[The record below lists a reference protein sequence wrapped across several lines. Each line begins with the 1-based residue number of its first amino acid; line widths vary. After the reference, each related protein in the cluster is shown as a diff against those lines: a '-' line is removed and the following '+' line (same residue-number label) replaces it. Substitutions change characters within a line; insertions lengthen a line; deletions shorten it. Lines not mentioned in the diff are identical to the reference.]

1 MINFDFYTP
10 TRVLFGADRENEA
23 GKQVAAF
30 GGHKVMIIYG
40 KKGGHVESSG
50 LLERVHQSLNGAGL
64 SYIDFSGVVPNPRLS
79 LVKEGI
85 RIGRSEGVD
94 FLLPI
99 GGGSVIDTAKGI
111 GYGIAND
118 FEMVICF
125 TVVLKQIKT
134 CPLALFLQ
142 SLPQALKC
150 LLLWFSPLKMV

>member
-1 MINFDFYTP
+1 MINCDLYTP

-85 RIGRSEGVD
+85 RIGSSLKAVTKKYGKAKARFGVYT
-94 FLLPI
+94 FKK
-99 GGGSVIDTAKGI
+99 GSSK
-111 GYGIAND
+111 
-118 FEMVICF
+118 
-125 TVVLKQIKT
+125 LQIMLNGNKVS
-134 CPLALFLQ
+134 AIRYFA
-142 SLPQALKC
+142 SK
-150 LLLWFSPLKMV
+150 

>member
-85 RIGRSEGVD
+85 RIGSSLKAVTKKYGKAKARFGVYT
-94 FLLPI
+94 FKK
-99 GGGSVIDTAKGI
+99 GSSK
-111 GYGIAND
+111 
-118 FEMVICF
+118 
-125 TVVLKQIKT
+125 LQIMLNGNKVS
-134 CPLALFLQ
+134 AIRYFA
-142 SLPQALKC
+142 SK
-150 LLLWFSPLKMV
+150 

>member
-85 RIGRSEGVD
+85 RIGSSLKDVTKKYGKAKARFGVYT
-94 FLLPI
+94 FKK
-99 GGGSVIDTAKGI
+99 GSSK
-111 GYGIAND
+111 
-118 FEMVICF
+118 
-125 TVVLKQIKT
+125 LQIMLNGNKVS
-134 CPLALFLQ
+134 AIRYFA
-142 SLPQALKC
+142 SK
-150 LLLWFSPLKMV
+150 

>member
-64 SYIDFSGVVPNPRLS
+64 SYRL
-79 LVKEGI
+79 
-85 RIGRSEGVD
+85 
-94 FLLPI
+94 
-99 GGGSVIDTAKGI
+99 
-111 GYGIAND
+111 
-118 FEMVICF
+118 
-125 TVVLKQIKT
+125 
-134 CPLALFLQ
+134 
-142 SLPQALKC
+142 
-150 LLLWFSPLKMV
+150 

>member
-99 GGGSVIDTAKGI
+99 GGGSVIDTAKHH
-111 GYGIAND
+111 
-118 FEMVICF
+118 
-125 TVVLKQIKT
+125 L
-134 CPLALFLQ
+134 
-142 SLPQALKC
+142 SPQAPFQIFFLYRWYFPYYHISLYNFYKNE
-150 LLLWFSPLKMV
+150 KK

>member
-85 RIGRSEGVD
+85 RMIQLRESVTE
-94 FLLPI
+94 LPMI
-99 GGGSVIDTAKGI
+99 LKWK
-111 GYGIAND
+111 
-118 FEMVICF
+118 ICF